1 MIYNQKQK
9 ILQKTKILHGDSQ
22 SNVTNRLMSI
32 ATAVH
37 IP

>member
-9 ILQKTKILHGDSQ
+9 ILQTTKILHGESQ

-32 ATAVH
+32 ATTFH